1 MDVKTVKDFAENRVK
16 TLEDC
21 IKFTADKDWLEKN
34 AEDFKSKIEAFKEII
49 KFIDEF
55 EGKK

>member
-34 AEDFKSKIEAFKEII
+34 AEDFKSKIEAFREII
-49 KFIDEF
+49 KFINEF
-55 EGKK
+55 ESKK